1 MENGPSEMGSG
12 PRPGLEH
19 LRWND
24 EPALTNPVVLAG
36 FGGWSDAGDAA
47 TNALSFLAEQWNGK
61 TFAEI
66 DPEAFYDFTSTRPL
80 VQFDNTGHRELVWPQ
95 NEFIAAKIPGTT
107 TDVIIL
113 RGEEP
118 QLRWRTYCEHVVAVA
133 RHYGA
138 RRVLTFGSLLAEV
151 PHTRPVSVFGAG
163 ADDEVSLDLGLL
175 PSHYEGPTG
184 ITGVLQVMSRDA
196 AMATA
201 GLWAA
206 VPTYVPSS
214 PSPKASLALVRH
226 AARILDV
233 ADQVDLREL
242 EQATELY
249 EREVTELVEDD
260 DETQQ
265 YVELLEQR
273 YDEEGVHLFDD
284 GSNLI
289 DEVERFL
296 RGQH

>member
-1 MENGPSEMGSG
+1 MENGPRDPAGQ
-12 PRPGLEH
+12 RPGLDH
-19 LRWND
+19 VRWID
-24 EPALTNPVVLAG
+24 QPALTNPVVLAG
-36 FGGWSDAGDAA
+36 FGGWSDAGDSA
-47 TNALSFLAEQWNGK
+47 TNALTYLAEQWGG
-61 TFAEI
+61 TVFAEI
-66 DPEAFYDFTSTRPL
+66 DPEVFYDFTSTRPL
-80 VQFDNTGHRELVWPQ
+80 VQFDDKGRRELVWPQ
-95 NEFIAAKIPGTT
+95 NQFIAATIPGTS

-118 QLRWRTYCEHVVAVA
+118 QLRWRTYGEHVTAIA
-133 RHYGA
+133 HLYGA
-138 RRVLTFGSLLAEV
+138 ERILTFGSLLAEV

-163 ADDEVSLDLGLL
+163 TDDEVSLDLGLL

-184 ITGVLQVMSRDA
+184 ITGVLQVMCRESGI
-196 AMATA
+196 ATA

-233 ADQVDLREL
+233 QERIDLREL
-242 EQATELY
+242 EQATTLY

-260 DETQQ
+260 EETQQ

-273 YDEEGVHLFDD
+273 YDEEGVNFLDD

-296 RGQH
+296 RGQL

>member
-1 MENGPSEMGSG
+1 MENGEGQ
-12 PRPGLEH
+12 RPGLEH
-19 LRWND
+19 LRWI
-24 EPALTNPVVLAG
+24 EQPALTNPVVLAG
-36 FGGWSDAGDAA
+36 FGGWSDAGDSA
-47 TNALSFLAEQWNGK
+47 TAALSFLAEQWDGK
-61 TFAEI
+61 VFAEI
-66 DPEAFYDFTSTRPL
+66 DPEVFYDFTSTRPL
-80 VQFDNTGHRELVWPQ
+80 VQFDNTGQRELVWPQ
-95 NEFIAAKIPGTT
+95 NEFIAATIPGTS

-118 QLRWRTYCEHVVAVA
+118 QLRWRTYCENVTAIA
-133 RHYGA
+133 RYYGA
-138 RRVLTFGSLLAEV
+138 QRVLTLGSLLAEV

-163 ADDEVSLDLGLL
+163 ADDDVSLDLGLL

-184 ITGVLQVMSRDA
+184 ITGVLQVMCRESGI
-196 AMATA
+196 ATA

-214 PSPKASLALVRH
+214 PSPKAALALVRH

-233 ADQVDLREL
+233 SDQLDLSDL
-242 EQATELY
+242 EAATVLY

-260 DETQQ
+260 DETEQ

-273 YDEEGVHLFDD
+273 YDEEGANLLDD